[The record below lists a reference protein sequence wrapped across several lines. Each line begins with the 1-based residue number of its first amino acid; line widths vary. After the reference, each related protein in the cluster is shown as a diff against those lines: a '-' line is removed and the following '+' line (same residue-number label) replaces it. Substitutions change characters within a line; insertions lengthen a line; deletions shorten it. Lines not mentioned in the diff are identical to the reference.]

1 MNGTLQNTEVI
12 RLKSKFTRFWLFSLA
27 AVLAASFYPLLMG
40 VRVISD
46 MLRDGT
52 VLKENYPKYI
62 IPYTP
67 IAVAVILGVLL
78 LPLFV
83 KLMKRFA
90 VIGSSALSVSAF
102 FGLELLFERKVVVT
116 STDAVA
122 TLADWQ
128 MFLCRYVPP
137 EEYAGETVITVRTE
151 TAADLLIGEYN
162 PAFKLHFYL
171 ISVVLILAILNCV
184 YGFAQMIRTGDRHR
198 NKALILQSVSAAL
211 FLGLCILA
219 CFTAFWRD
227 GSILVSP
234 LSASLMSAFFI
245 LLGVT
250 VGLFLGSFLLNRGR
264 TIGLWLPAAASAATT
279 LVMYIGEMILLHGH
293 LYRFGTG
300 FFYDGLPTIV
310 LAPVDLLVILGPG
323 GITLLLMHFAGS
335 SGNIPAKSSAAEP

>member
-1 MNGTLQNTEVI
+1 MQKKL
-12 RLKSKFTRFWLFSLA
+12 TRFWLFSLA
-27 AVLAASFYPLLMG
+27 AVLAASLYPLLMG

-67 IAVAVILGVLL
+67 IAVALILGVLL

-90 VIGSSALSVSAF
+90 VLGSSALSVGAF

-116 STDAVA
+116 STETAA

-128 MFLCRYVPP
+128 MFLCAYIPP

-151 TAADLLIGEYN
+151 TAADLLIGDYN

-171 ISVVLILAILNCV
+171 ISVVLILAILNCI
-184 YGFAQMIRTGDRHR
+184 YGFAQIAKTGNPARK
-198 NKALILQSVSAAL
+198 KALILQSVSAAL

-234 LSASLMSAFFI
+234 LSACLMSVFFI

-250 VGLFLGSFLLNRGR
+250 VGLFFGSLLLGKAKVLSRL
-264 TIGLWLPAAASAATT
+264 LPAVIASATT
-279 LVMYIGEMILLHGH
+279 LLMYVGEMILLHGH

-300 FFYDGLPTIV
+300 FFFDGLPDMV
-310 LAPVDLLVILGPG
+310 LAPADLLVILAAG
-323 GITLLLMHFAGS
+323 GITWLLTRI
-335 SGNIPAKSSAAEP
+335 GNPKPSAVTA

>member
-1 MNGTLQNTEVI
+1 MMNKKL
-12 RLKSKFTRFWLFSLA
+12 TRFWLFSLV

-40 VRVISD
+40 VRVVSD

-83 KLMKRFA
+83 KLLKRFA
-90 VIGSSALSVSAF
+90 VLGGSALPVGVF

-116 STDAVA
+116 TAETV
-122 TLADWQ
+122 TKLEDWQ
-128 MFLCRYVPP
+128 MFMCYQPP
-137 EEYAGETVITVRTE
+137 GGWETTVTEYKTH
-151 TAADLLIGEYN
+151 TAVEILMGEYN

-184 YGFAQMIRTGDRHR
+184 YGFAQMILTGDRHR
-198 NKALILQSVSAAL
+198 KKALILQSVSAAL

-227 GSILVSP
+227 GSIQVLP
-234 LSASLMSAFFI
+234 LSAILMSVFFI

-250 VGLFLGSFLLNRGR
+250 VGFFLGSLLLKKKRM
-264 TIGLWLPAAASAATT
+264 IGLWLPAATAALTT
-279 LVMYIGEMILLHGH
+279 LLMYVGEMILLHGH

-300 FFYDGLPTIV
+300 LFFDGLPDIV
-310 LAPVDLLVILGPG
+310 LAPVDLLVILAAG
-323 GITLLLMHFAGS
+323 GITLLLMKFARRRCPLS
-335 SGNIPAKSSAAEP
+335 E

>member
-1 MNGTLQNTEVI
+1 MQKKMMRV
-12 RLKSKFTRFWLFSLA
+12 WLISLA
-27 AVLAASFYPLLMG
+27 VMLAASFYPLLMG
-40 VRVISD
+40 VRVVSD

-67 IAVAVILGVLL
+67 IAVALILGVLL

-90 VIGSSALSVSAF
+90 VLGSSALSVGAF

-116 STDAVA
+116 STEAVA

-128 MFLCRYVPP
+128 MFLCAYIPP
-137 EEYAGETVITVRTE
+137 EKYAGETVITVRTE
-151 TAADLLIGEYN
+151 TAADLLIGDYN

-184 YGFAQMIRTGDRHR
+184 YGFAQIAKTGNPDRK
-198 NKALILQSVSAAL
+198 KALILQSVSAAL

-227 GSILVSP
+227 GNILVSP
-234 LSASLMSAFFI
+234 LSACLMSVFFI

-250 VGLFLGSFLLNRGR
+250 VGLFFGSLLLGKAKALSRL
-264 TIGLWLPAAASAATT
+264 LPAVIASAAT
-279 LVMYIGEMILLHGH
+279 LLMYVGELILLHGH

-300 FFYDGLPTIV
+300 FFCDGLPGIV
-310 LAPVDLLVILGPG
+310 LAPVDVIVILASGLG
-323 GITLLLMHFAGS
+323 TALLMS
-335 SGNIPAKSSAAEP
+335 LVSAARKKE

>member
-1 MNGTLQNTEVI
+1 MKKKL
-12 RLKSKFTRFWLFSLA
+12 TRFWLCSLV

-40 VRVISD
+40 ARVVCD

-78 LPLFV
+78 LPVFV
-83 KLMKRFA
+83 RLLKRFA
-90 VIGSSALSVSAF
+90 ILGSSALSVGAF
-102 FGLELLFERKVVVT
+102 FGLEFLFEKNVVVT
-116 STDAVA
+116 TAETV
-122 TLADWQ
+122 TKLEDWQ
-128 MFLCRYVPP
+128 MFMCYQPP
-137 EEYAGETVITVRTE
+137 GGWETTVTEYKTH
-151 TAADLLIGEYN
+151 TAVEILMGEYN

-184 YGFAQMIRTGDRHR
+184 YGFAQMIRTGDRR
-198 NKALILQSVSAAL
+198 RKKALILQSVSAAL

-227 GSILVSP
+227 GSIMVSP
-234 LSASLMSAFFI
+234 LSASLMSVFFI

-250 VGLFLGSFLLNRGR
+250 VGLFLGSLLLNRSR
-264 TIGLWLPAAASAATT
+264 ALGLWLPAVASAATT
-279 LVMYIGEMILLHGH
+279 LVMYIGEMILLSGH

-300 FFYDGLPTIV
+300 LFFDGLPAVV
-310 LAPVDLLVILGPG
+310 LAPVDLIVILAA
-323 GITLLLMHFAGS
+323 GIVTFLLMHVAMRNG
-335 SGNIPAKSSAAEP
+335 PSAE

>member
-12 RLKSKFTRFWLFSLA
+12 MMKAKFTRFWLCSLT

-40 VRVISD
+40 VRVVSD
-46 MLRDGT
+46 ILRDGT

-78 LPLFV
+78 LPVFV
-83 KLMKRFA
+83 RLLKRFA
-90 VIGSSALSVSAF
+90 VLGSSVLSVGAF

-116 STDAVA
+116 STEAVA

-184 YGFAQMIRTGDRHR
+184 YGFSQMIRTGDRR
-198 NKALILQSVSAAL
+198 RKKALILQSVSAAL
-211 FLGLCILA
+211 CLGLCILA

-227 GSILVSP
+227 GSILV
-234 LSASLMSAFFI
+234 FFI
-245 LLGVT
+245 LICVT
-250 VGLFLGSFLLNRGR
+250 VGLFFGSLLLNQSR
-264 TIGLWLPAAASAATT
+264 TLGLWLPAAASSATT
-279 LVMYIGEMILLHGH
+279 LVMYVGEMILLHGH

-300 FFYDGLPTIV
+300 LFFDGLPAFV
-310 LAPVDLLVILGPG
+310 LAPVDLLVVLASG
-323 GITLLLMHFAGS
+323 GITLLLMLYIRKPKTHC
-335 SGNIPAKSSAAEP
+335 

>member
-1 MNGTLQNTEVI
+1 MQKKL
-12 RLKSKFTRFWLFSLA
+12 TRFWLFSLA

-78 LPLFV
+78 LPLFI

-90 VIGSSALSVSAF
+90 VLGSSALSVGTF
-102 FGLELLFERKVVVT
+102 LGLELLFERKVVVT
-116 STDAVA
+116 STEAVA

-128 MFLCRYVPP
+128 MFLCAYIPP

-151 TAADLLIGEYN
+151 TAADLLIGDYN

-171 ISVVLILAILNCV
+171 ISVVLVLAIMNCV
-184 YGFAQMIRTGDRHR
+184 YGFAQMIRTGNRR
-198 NKALILQSVSAAL
+198 RKKALILQSVSAAL

-227 GSILVSP
+227 GNILVSP
-234 LSASLMSAFFI
+234 LSAFLMSVFFI

-250 VGLFLGSFLLNRGR
+250 VGLFFGSLLLDRSR
-264 TIGLWLPAAASAATT
+264 TVGLWLPAAASAATT

-300 FFYDGLPTIV
+300 FFFDGMLAIV
-310 LAPVDLLVILGPG
+310 LAPVDILVILASGL
-323 GITLLLMHFAGS
+323 IAFLLMLFARRNGVQTET
-335 SGNIPAKSSAAEP
+335 A

>member
-1 MNGTLQNTEVI
+1 MKK
-12 RLKSKFTRFWLFSLA
+12 RFTRFWLLSLV

-78 LPLFV
+78 LPLFI

-90 VIGSSALSVSAF
+90 VLGSSALSVGTF
-102 FGLELLFERKVVVT
+102 LGLELLFERKVVVT
-116 STDAVA
+116 STEAVA

-137 EEYAGETVITVRTE
+137 EEYAGETLITVRTE

-184 YGFAQMIRTGDRHR
+184 YGFAQMARTGDRR
-198 NKALILQSVSAAL
+198 KKKALVLQSVSAAL

-227 GSILVSP
+227 GSIQVSP
-234 LSASLMSAFFI
+234 LSAVLMSVFFI

-250 VGLFLGSFLLNRGR
+250 VGIFLGSLLLKKRR
-264 TIGLWLPAAASAATT
+264 MIGLWLPAAAAALTT
-279 LVMYIGEMILLHGH
+279 LLMYVGEMILLHGH
-293 LYRFGTG
+293 LYRFGAG
-300 FFYDGLPTIV
+300 LFFDGLPAIV
-310 LAPVDLLVILGPG
+310 LAPVDLIVILAA
-323 GITLLLMHFAGS
+323 GIVTFSLMHFARR
-335 SGNIPAKSSAAEP
+335 SGPLSE

>member
-1 MNGTLQNTEVI
+1 MKKKL
-12 RLKSKFTRFWLFSLA
+12 TRFWLCSLV

-40 VRVISD
+40 ARVVCD

-78 LPLFV
+78 LPVFV
-83 KLMKRFA
+83 RLLKRFA
-90 VIGSSALSVSAF
+90 ILGSSALSVGAF
-102 FGLELLFERKVVVT
+102 FGLEFQFEKNVVVT
-116 STDAVA
+116 TAETV
-122 TLADWQ
+122 TKLEDWQ
-128 MFLCRYVPP
+128 MFMCYQPP
-137 EEYAGETVITVRTE
+137 GGWETTVTEYKTH
-151 TAADLLIGEYN
+151 TAVEILMGEYN

-184 YGFAQMIRTGDRHR
+184 YGFAQMIRTGDRR
-198 NKALILQSVSAAL
+198 RKKALILQSVSAAL

-227 GSILVSP
+227 GSIMVSP
-234 LSASLMSAFFI
+234 LSASLMSVFFI

-250 VGLFLGSFLLNRGR
+250 VGLFLGSLLLNRSR
-264 TIGLWLPAAASAATT
+264 ALGLWLPAVASAATT
-279 LVMYIGEMILLHGH
+279 LVMYIGEMILLSGH

-300 FFYDGLPTIV
+300 LFFDGLPAVV
-310 LAPVDLLVILGPG
+310 LAPVDLIVVLAA
-323 GITLLLMHFAGS
+323 GIVTFLLMHVAMRNGP
-335 SGNIPAKSSAAEP
+335 PAE

>member
-1 MNGTLQNTEVI
+1 MIEIPKNTEVI
-12 RLKSKFTRFWLFSLA
+12 TMKKRFTRFWLLSLV

-52 VLKENYPKYI
+52 VLKENYPKYV

-83 KLMKRFA
+83 RLLKRFA
-90 VIGSSALSVSAF
+90 VLGGSALSIGTF
-102 FGLELLFERKVVVT
+102 FGLEYLFEKNVVVKT
-116 STDAVA
+116 AETVA
-122 TLADWQ
+122 TLEDWQ
-128 MFLCRYVPP
+128 MYMCYQPP
-137 EEYAGETVITVRTE
+137 DGWGTTVTVYKTH
-151 TAADLLIGEYN
+151 TAVEILMGEYN

-184 YGFAQMIRTGDRHR
+184 YGFAQMARTGDRR
-198 NKALILQSVSAAL
+198 KKKALVQQSVSAAL

-227 GSILVSP
+227 GSIQVSP
-234 LSASLMSAFFI
+234 LSAVLMSVFFI

-250 VGLFLGSFLLNRGR
+250 VGIFLGSLLLKKRR
-264 TIGLWLPAAASAATT
+264 MIGLWLPAAAAALTT
-279 LVMYIGEMILLHGH
+279 LLMYVGEMILLHGH
-293 LYRFGTG
+293 LYRFGAG
-300 FFYDGLPTIV
+300 LFFDGLPAIV
-310 LAPVDLLVILGPG
+310 LAPVDLIVILAA
-323 GITLLLMHFAGS
+323 GIVTFSLMHFARR
-335 SGNIPAKSSAAEP
+335 SGPLSE

>member
-1 MNGTLQNTEVI
+1 MQKKL
-12 RLKSKFTRFWLFSLA
+12 TRFWLFSLA

-78 LPLFV
+78 LPLFI

-90 VIGSSALSVSAF
+90 VLGSSALSVGTF
-102 FGLELLFERKVVVT
+102 LGLELLFERKVVVT
-116 STDAVA
+116 STEAVA

-128 MFLCRYVPP
+128 MFLCAYIPP

-151 TAADLLIGEYN
+151 TAADLLIGDYN

-171 ISVVLILAILNCV
+171 ISVVLILAIMNCV
-184 YGFAQMIRTGDRHR
+184 YGFAQMIRTGNRR
-198 NKALILQSVSAAL
+198 RKKALILQSVSAAL

-234 LSASLMSAFFI
+234 LSACLMSVFFI

-250 VGLFLGSFLLNRGR
+250 VGLFFGSLLLDRSR
-264 TIGLWLPAAASAATT
+264 TVGLWLPAAASAATT
-279 LVMYIGEMILLHGH
+279 LVMYIGEMILLNGH

-300 FFYDGLPTIV
+300 FFFDGMLAIV
-310 LAPVDLLVILGPG
+310 LAPVDILVILASGL
-323 GITLLLMHFAGS
+323 IAFLLMLFARRNGVQTET
-335 SGNIPAKSSAAEP
+335 A